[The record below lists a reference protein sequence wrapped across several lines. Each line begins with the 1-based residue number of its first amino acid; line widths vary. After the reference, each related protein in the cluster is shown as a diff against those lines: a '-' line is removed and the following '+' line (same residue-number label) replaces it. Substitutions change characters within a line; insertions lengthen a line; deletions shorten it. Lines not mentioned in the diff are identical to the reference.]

1 MMFWL
6 GGKGANGSS
15 LLADIQVEH
24 FQWCTMELLQVL
36 ISDANSILK
45 TELLQGHDMELEE

>member
-1 MMFWL
+1 MFWL